1 MNKKVLFFSLS
12 IIAFFLTS
20 YMVFGWS
27 EPTTTMPG
35 SYSTPINTS
44 ATAQS
49 KAGALTVPK
58 IYDYDNNSYYIDPAN
73 STQSANIAGKII
85 TGVSTTSTDSDK
97 TLATKDYIDD
107 VCVLVAFNDDAT
119 VDKCPIGYYVT
130 EMVASAASGNM
141 LCCKA
146 TR

>member
-1 MNKKVLFFSLS
+1 
-12 IIAFFLTS
+12 
-20 YMVFGWS
+20 MVFGWS